1 MLNQQPICWVDATFH
16 IRLTTMV
23 LLNSC
28 HDTLGQTVFEQE
40 WKAVYLIRKMLRP
53 LPKSLRWTLVHIWFG
68 FNNNM
73 VRSLEKSTTQTNSLL
88 EKYIKDEFTLF
99 VCDGY
104 WDARLLII
112 NFWYFWIKWSRS
124 HRWELNC
131 FIIIF
136 THTSLKLVMLCAS
149 DNTYNPSRSDIQTW
163 VHLLF

>member
-1 MLNQQPICWVDATFH
+1 MPSCWTSSQSVEWTRLSTSAWRQWCYSTVVMTLLVKLYLNKSGKLYIL
-16 IRLTTMV
+16 R
-23 LLNSC
+23 S
-28 HDTLGQTVFEQE
+28 
-40 WKAVYLIRKMLRP
+40 IRKMLRP

-73 VRSLEKSTTQTNSLL
+73 VRSLEKSTIQANSLL
-88 EKYIKDEFTLF
+88 EKYIKDEFSLL

-104 WDARLLII
+104 WDARLLMV

-149 DNTYNPSRSDIQTW
+149 DNTYNPSRSDIQT
-163 VHLLF
+163 